1 MIYNDFIK
9 TISTKFRHRFEEI
22 STVYNFDNG
31 DEFEIALCKALR
43 TVLPQTYGI
52 CRGFIITQENEIVGD
67 DIIIYDQLHFP
78 TLRLL
83 EDNTFAQKQQ
93 IPFEA
98 VYAYIEAKSTIIIEG
113 NGGNTLSKAIDQC
126 AKVKSLKR
134 EDVPYSKYAINNIP
148 LSKPLK
154 NWPKIANPIYTAIV
168 SNGIRE
174 TKNSPIL
181 SSFNGTLE
189 ILKVV
194 NSDKNKILPDLI
206 IADMNALF
214 VPLINNIVESPFM
227 INKISNLGFHL
238 SKEMAYGIG
247 LSYMFYAF
255 ENIKLGQI
263 HWPSIISDSMNVEY
277 KE

>member
-1 MIYNDFIK
+1 MIYNNFIE
-9 TISTKFRHRFEEI
+9 TISTKFRHKFEEI

-113 NGGNTLSKAIDQC
+113 NGGNTLNKAIDQC

-134 EDVPYSKYAINNIP
+134 EDVPYSKYIINSIP
-148 LSKPLK
+148 LNKPLQ

-174 TKNSPIL
+174 TKNSQIS
-181 SSFNGTLE
+181 SSFINTLE

-194 NSDKNKILPDLI
+194 NSDKDKTLPDLI
-206 IADMNALF
+206 IADVNTLF
-214 VPLINNIVESPFM
+214 IPLINNTVESPFM
-227 INKISNLGFHL
+227 INKVSNLGFNH
-238 SKEMAYGIG
+238 SKGMAYGIG

-263 HWPSIISDSMNVEY
+263 HWPKIISESMNVEC
-277 KE
+277 K